1 MAEKEAA
8 KRMWYP
14 GSFIGMPV
22 RIVDLSEY
30 EGLKARVRELEER
43 TQKQRELLEAKYK
56 LAVDV

>member
-1 MAEKEAA
+1 
-8 KRMWYP
+8 
-14 GSFIGMPV
+14 MPV